1 MSYTGILSNPIQQ
14 AFLAVL
20 LIAAG
25 FSTGYT
31 VSEQEQPVTVSEQ
44 LQDFDQFSEKAQEVN
59 NMMQATLSNPT
70 EERLRMT
77 NNKLKINYANWE
89 RREYGDNKELFH
101 EYRLACQDVIDTM
114 QAGKQADTTEMY
126 RLYYML
132 VPEEQTQKQNLNI
145 NSPFLWLAGIPSI

>member
-1 MSYTGILSNPIQQ
+1 MSYTTILSNPIQQ
-14 AFLAVL
+14 AFIAVL

-31 VSEQEQPVTVSEQ
+31 VTEKEQPATVSEK
-44 LQDFDQFSEKAQEVN
+44 LQNFDQFSEKAQEVN

-89 RREYGDNKELFH
+89 HREYGDNKELFH
-101 EYRLACQDVIDTM
+101 DYRLACQDVIDDM
-114 QAGKQADTTEMY
+114 QAGKQVDTTEMY

-132 VPEEQTQKQNLNI
+132 VPNEHVQEQNVNVNT
-145 NSPFLWLAGIPSI
+145 PYLWLAGIPSI